1 MSARPNVFQRAHAD
15 AQAAVATFL
24 PSLGPN
30 PPQPATPPPQPHP
43 LAKRDIMHEM
53 THAAALARHVERAS
67 ANIVQGKPANPQPP
81 PPEQTFGNVLDI
93 VHMRALR
100 SAIEAHPEEERSRLI
115 SEAQDSAT
123 KWISA
128 HNGKVVVH
136 GKVMI
141 ASGLPEAERLAAK
154 IVNDTVETHDQEK
167 ADEADGM
174 SAAGD
179 QSGSTKPNSD
189 SKQKRNLPSATT
201 GRSQQGDA
209 RPVGSTPRP
218 VPAGQVGP
226 PVVQSVADAGSPVGS
241 TDPETGRVITHATD
255 NLDEAQD
262 AATAAAPE
270 LEDKLNAVADS
281 VPGVQLHGVR
291 PEKEKARAQRKVE
304 ADNKPVNTH
313 SDLLAGRLVADSP
326 EAKDAAVAAI
336 KSTSPVID
344 EEDSFQQGDPDY
356 GFRSHDLQ
364 VALGD
369 GKTSSEVQIVPQEV
383 ADVDE
388 DTHPTYERGRDA
400 EADGDT
406 ETADQAK
413 AENKAVHDA
422 AMDKF
427 NERNGDKSAKLR
439 QILADAG
446 FDVTGEPVRI
456 GGHSFLPIRDSED
469 AQG

>member
-1 MSARPNVFQRAHAD
+1 
-15 AQAAVATFL
+15 
-24 PSLGPN
+24 
-30 PPQPATPPPQPHP
+30 
-43 LAKRDIMHEM
+43 M

-93 VHMRALR
+93 VHTRALR

-141 ASGLPEAERLAAK
+141 ANTLPEAERLAAK
-154 IVNDTVETHDQEK
+154 IVNDTVEEHDQEK
-167 ADEADGM
+167 ADAAEALQSPDGRGGNGTDARGKAGR
-174 SAAGD
+174 SGNSGKGRSVSDADAGRSKQAPAGAAVPPD
-179 QSGSTKPNSD
+179 QSGDVRPAPLVGAVDPD
-189 SKQKRNLPSATT
+189 S
-201 GRSQQGDA
+201 
-209 RPVGSTPRP
+209 
-218 VPAGQVGP
+218 
-226 PVVQSVADAGSPVGS
+226 
-241 TDPETGRVITHATD
+241 GRVVTQSSPD
-255 NLDEAQD
+255 LDEAQET
-262 AATAAAPE
+262 ATSAAPE

-281 VPGVQLHGVR
+281 VSGVNLHGVR
-291 PEKEKARAQRKVE
+291 PEKDKDRAQRKVE
-304 ADNKPVNTH
+304 TDNKPVNTH

-369 GKTSSEVQIVPQEV
+369 GKTSAEVQIVPKEV

-388 DTHPTYERGRDA
+388 DTHPTYEKGRDA

-406 ETADQAK
+406 ETAEQAK
-413 AENKAVHDA
+413 AENKVVHDA

-427 NERNGDKSAKLR
+427 NARNGDKSAKLR
-439 QILADAG
+439 KILAEAG

-469 AQG
+469 AQS